1 MDHIFRYFLALILLQ
16 IFVLI
21 CFYTTV
27 SNNSIT
33 KLNVENIIVRKRN
46 EDFSYTKA
54 NVYTSL
60 ETPKNENKSNLT
72 ISKDKIYKILRNSQI
87 TNLTDHGKF
96 QNQHKSSND
105 FISTVS
111 MQDFKKTHNENIK
124 MRKITNTYRDDSMKK
139 RNSSAFGHKTITTAC
154 WYFFDQKSFIKAKE
168 ELSKKRSF
176 YLFYI
181 NVEGDAFN

>member
-1 MDHIFRYFLALILLQ
+1 MDHIFKYFLALILLQ

-54 NVYTSL
+54 NIYTSL
-60 ETPKNENKSNLT
+60 EIPKNENKSNLT
-72 ISKDKIYKILRNSQI
+72 ISKDKIYQILRNSAI

-96 QNQHKSSND
+96 QNQHKSSYD

-111 MQDFKKTHNENIK
+111 MQDFKVTHNENIK
-124 MRKITNTYRDDSMKK
+124 MRKITNTYRDDSMIK
-139 RNSSAFGHKTITTAC
+139 RNTSAFGHKTITPAC
-154 WYFFDQKSFIKAKE
+154 WYYFDQKSFIKAKK

-176 YLFYI
+176 
-181 NVEGDAFN
+181 